1 MKLEISPRALH
12 EIERKAASWAN
23 HSTISPGLFWHEV
36 EEAGKRLVI
45 EPYAGRRWVSPKGR
59 VMMRLLLPRTQNHL
73 YYTYEPEQQLLR
85 IWCLWG
91 ARRGREPKL

>member
-1 MKLEISPRALH
+1 VKLEISPRALR
-12 EIERKAASWAN
+12 EIERKAASWAK
-23 HSTISPGLFWHEV
+23 HSTISPGLFWDEL
-36 EEAGKRLVI
+36 EEAGKRLIV

-59 VMMRLLLPRTQNHL
+59 VMLRLLLPRTQNHL
-73 YYTYEPEQQLLR
+73 YYTYEPEKQLLR

>member
-1 MKLEISPRALH
+1 
-12 EIERKAASWAN
+12 
-23 HSTISPGLFWHEV
+23 
-36 EEAGKRLVI
+36 
-45 EPYAGRRWVSPKGR
+45 
-59 VMMRLLLPRTQNHL
+59 MMRLLLPRTQNHL